1 MSKKEE
7 VFELPEKSDDA
18 MDIPVEKLKA
28 PRKKREMSDE
38 NKAKM
43 LANLAKGREAR
54 KAKAEL
60 AKSAK
65 AEPAKVEPLIG
76 VGQSPP
82 QSATPT
88 VSGRTQISE
97 RSEANQIVEE
107 KPKAKRTPKPKE
119 EPKVDLNAERERLAL
134 INKMVGKEKT
144 NPKPRAE
151 PKLSDTTKETI
162 KAERVKT
169 VEEPKPAKAVE
180 APKPVAPVVP
190 SKPEI
195 VHVVK
200 RNFSKP
206 IW

>member
-38 NKAKM
+38 AKAKM

-65 AEPAKVEPLIG
+65 AEPLIG

-88 VSGRTQISE
+88 VSGRKQISE
-97 RSEANQIVEE
+97 QREANQ
-107 KPKAKRTPKPKE
+107 
-119 EPKVDLNAERERLAL
+119 
-134 INKMVGKEKT
+134 M
-144 NPKPRAE
+144 
-151 PKLSDTTKETI
+151 
-162 KAERVKT
+162 
-169 VEEPKPAKAVE
+169 
-180 APKPVAPVVP
+180 APVVP